1 MVQHS
6 EQVSFGRGGLSVSRL
21 GVGTAPLGGLFSSV
35 ADSDVDELIE
45 RALEQGLSYFDTAPF
60 YGSGSSERR
69 IGKGLRKVPRSTF
82 TISTKVGRVL
92 LPGASTEPNEYVD
105 LDPFTPVF
113 DYTASGIRRSF
124 ESSLERL
131 GLDSVDILYI
141 HDPDDHLDQAIS
153 EAYPELDKMRQE
165 GLVASIGVGTNI
177 AEIGTRFVRET
188 DIDVA
193 LVAGR
198 YTVLDQIGLAEF
210 LPEAHRRNVSVVG
223 AGVFNSGVLV
233 NPVAGATYNYA
244 PASEE
249 ILQKTRAIHE
259 AIAPFGV
266 SAATV
271 GLQFPLRHPAVKA
284 VLTGVRSASELE
296 SNIRDFDAEVP
307 AELWE
312 ALEAKGLI
320 EPLDIS

>member
-1 MVQHS
+1 MVVHS
-6 EQVSFGRGGLSVSRL
+6 EQFSFGRGGLSVSRL

-35 ADSDVDELIE
+35 PDDDVDDLISS
-45 RALEQGLSYFDTAPF
+45 ALDEGLTYFDTAPF

-69 IGKGLRKVPRSTF
+69 IGKGLRKVPRSSF
-82 TISTKVGRVL
+82 TISTKVGRILV
-92 LPGASTEPNEYVD
+92 PGASDEPTEYYD

-131 GLDSVDILYI
+131 GLDSIDILYI

-153 EAYPELDKMRQE
+153 EAYPELDKMRGE

-198 YTVLDQIGLAEF
+198 YTLLDQIGLAEF
-210 LPEAHRRNVSVVG
+210 LPEAHRRNVSVLG

-233 NPVAGATYNYA
+233 NPVPGATYNYA
-244 PASEE
+244 PASED
-249 ILQKTRAIHE
+249 ILKKARAIHE
-259 AIAPFGV
+259 VIRPFGV
-266 SAATV
+266 SVATA

-284 VLTGVRSASELE
+284 VLTGVRNTAELR
-296 SNIRDFDAEVP
+296 SNIADFDTEVP
-307 AELWE
+307 VELWE
-312 ALEAKGLI
+312 ALEAQSLI
-320 EPLDIS
+320 EPLNLP

>member
-1 MVQHS
+1 MVVHS
-6 EQVSFGRGGLSVSRL
+6 EHVILGRGGLSVSRL

-35 ADSDVDELIE
+35 PDEGIDDLIFS
-45 RALEQGLSYFDTAPF
+45 ALDAGLTYFDTAPF

-69 IGKGLRKVPRSTF
+69 IGKGLRKAPRSSF
-82 TISTKVGRVL
+82 TISTKVGRILV
-92 LPGASTEPNEYVD
+92 PGTSDEPTEYYD

-153 EAYPELDKMRQE
+153 EAYPELDKMRSE
-165 GLVASIGVGTNI
+165 GLVASIGVGTNL
-177 AEIGTRFVRET
+177 AEIGTRFVQET
-188 DIDVA
+188 DIDIA

-198 YTVLDQIGLAEF
+198 YTLLDQIGLAEF
-210 LPEAHRRNVSVVG
+210 LPAAHRRNVSVLG

-233 NPVAGATYNYA
+233 NPVPGATYNYA

-249 ILQKTRAIHE
+249 ILRRAVAIGE
-259 AIAPFGV
+259 AIRPFGV
-266 SAATV
+266 SVTAA

-284 VLTGVRSASELE
+284 VLTGVRTTAELH
-296 SNIRDFDAEVP
+296 SNIADFDTEVP
-307 AELWE
+307 TELWE
-312 ALEAKGLI
+312 SLEALGLI
-320 EPLDIS
+320 EPLDF